1 MGRVARAP
9 FGKLRA
15 GSCPRGLSRKRDD
28 VPRNPIA
35 KQGKAKLA
43 GRDRRDYEV
52 RSSLAGNVQ
61 IESIHQQESLRGG
74 KPHPVIDVYKRMVV
88 DQRLQQSSRLFAQ
101 VVVISGLWTKNCGF
115 QS

>member
-43 GRDRRDYEV
+43 VRDRLDHEV
-52 RSSLAGNVQ
+52 RRSLAGYVQ
-61 IESIHQQESLRGG
+61 IESIHQQERVSGR
-74 KPHPVIDVYKRMVV
+74 KPHSLVDVYKRMIV
-88 DQRLQQSSRLFAQ
+88 DQRLQQGGRLFAQ
-101 VVVISGLWTKNCGF
+101 VVVISGL
-115 QS
+115 